1 MRPLLTPAEMAGA
14 DRATID
20 SGTPAELLM
29 DRAGRALARAAIR
42 ATGGRYGKKVVV
54 VCGKGNNGGDGLVAA
69 RVLHREGVG
78 VKCTA
83 IDSMDD
89 ARGAVAHHLEL
100 LRREAVSVEP
110 FSRES
115 LDEAD
120 VVIDAIFG
128 TGFRGRV
135 EGRAGDAIESINE
148 RTVPVVAADIPSGV
162 NGETG
167 KTEGSAVRAAVTV
180 AMGAEKIGT
189 AVGDGATHAGRV
201 EVADIGIEIPP
212 VNTHVVEE
220 ADVRG
225 VLPRRSPDAHKRSGG
240 SVALLV
246 GSQGMTGAAVLSAQ
260 GAARMGAGY
269 VTVGGTRSVDEV
281 VATSLPEVLSTIVA
295 EIALSADSLKSFE
308 SVLGRADALGLGPGL
323 GTGEGQ
329 LALVEST
336 LVQVDL
342 PLVLDADALN
352 VLAKRTESLER
363 REAPTLITPHPG
375 ELARLLEVTTAAI
388 QDDRLGF
395 ARRAAGRFGCVVLLK
410 GFRTVVAGPQ
420 GSAVVVPTGGPEL
433 ATAGTGDVLTGAV
446 SALLAAGL
454 EPFEAAWASAYV
466 HGCAGELAVSNR
478 GITGVAAGDVADAL
492 GPAAS
497 RIQLFGIKPS

>member
-14 DRATID
+14 DQATID

-42 ATGGRYGKKVVV
+42 QAGGRYGKKVVV

-78 VKCTA
+78 VKCFA

-89 ARGAVAHHLEL
+89 ADGAVAHHLAL
-100 LRREAVSVEP
+100 LRREGISVEP

-115 LDEAD
+115 LAGAD

-128 TGFRGRV
+128 TGFRGRA
-135 EGRAGDAIESINE
+135 EGLAGDAIESINE
-148 RTVPVVAADIPSGV
+148 RAVSVVAADIPSGV

-167 KTEGSAVRAAVTV
+167 KTDGPAVRAAVTV

-189 AVGDGATHAGRV
+189 AVGDGAAHAGRV

-212 VNTHVVEE
+212 VTAHIVEE
-220 ADVRG
+220 DDVRN
-225 VLPRRSPDAHKRSGG
+225 VLPRRSQDAHKRSGG

-269 VTVGGTRSVDEV
+269 VTVGGTQAVDDAI
-281 VATSLPEVLSTIVA
+281 ATALPEVLSKVVT
-295 EIALSADSLKSFE
+295 ESPALGADSLKSFE
-308 SVLGRADALGLGPGL
+308 SVMERADALGVGPGL

-336 LVQVDL
+336 LAEVDL

-352 VLAKRTESLER
+352 VLAKRTESLVR
-363 REAPTLITPHPG
+363 RQDPTVITPHPG
-375 ELARLLEVTTAAI
+375 ELARLMEVTTSDI
-388 QDDRLGF
+388 QSDRLEG
-395 ARRAAGRFGCVVLLK
+395 ARTAAGRFGCVVLLK
-410 GFRTVVAGPQ
+410 GHRTIVAEPNGA
-420 GSAVVVPTGGPEL
+420 AVVVPTGGPEL

-446 SALLAAGL
+446 VALLAAGL
-454 EPFEAAWASAYV
+454 EPFEAAWAADYV
-466 HGCAGELAVSNR
+466 HGCAGELAASKR
-478 GITGVAAGDVADAL
+478 GTTGVAAGDVADAL

-497 RIQLFGIKPS
+497 RIQLSRI